1 MKRLFFRVDGDS
13 WLGGLTRHGGFA
25 VAFAVLVSLLG
36 CGREL
41 STEYGKSSG
50 TEGLKSINGFG
61 ALRQS
66 LELNGW
72 KTRDIRQL
80 SDRLQQL
87 DAIVWIPTTAT
98 PPNRATL
105 DWFAEW
111 LRRQPRTL
119 VYVLADPGSE
129 SEYWESIASL
139 ATPAQRL
146 EFRRRAAARLAEE
159 MTDKHWG
166 THGDDHY
173 LDLTWFAARWR
184 GEGTP
189 VWEIVPQAPIISNP
203 AASVPAGG
211 VPAAGSSATA
221 AEPAFNPFTG
231 DSSESFFGDEP
242 PTAPVDIDL
251 LRMKPLAQASDG
263 TPLAVRIDSQPAGP
277 YEPTADGIFVR
288 PPVGF
293 APSRVIVVAGG
304 SLINNF
310 AVGQH
315 SQPQGRRLVR
325 QLIQELGQNPN
336 SDPPRVG
343 FLVTGPQGVPIVQSG
358 DEKPSTGSGSEW
370 LTVWPLSLITLHLA
384 LIGIIACLIM
394 LPIFGRPRRLRE
406 ATSGDFADHIHA
418 VAQLMKRT
426 GGEAVARERI
436 SEYFR
441 KVRGETTGPWVIAEL
456 PLGSPPTTPTTPE
469 MLTTPTP
476 EMLTPSAL
484 PTLPQALPPA
494 VPELDPNREPEL
506 DPERGPEPAG
516 DAQPEPQPKPQP
528 DGGPAR

>member
-1 MKRLFFRVDGDS
+1 MNRPFLRSGGVRLDLGTR
-13 WLGGLTRHGGFA
+13 LGGCA
-25 VAFAVLVSLLG
+25 IAFLVLVGLMG
-36 CGREL
+36 CGQEL

-50 TEGLKSINGFG
+50 TGGLKSINGFG

-72 KTRDIRQL
+72 DTRDIRQL

-98 PPNRATL
+98 PPNRAML
-105 DWFAEW
+105 DWFAQW
-111 LRRQPRTL
+111 LRSQPRTL

-129 SEYWESIASL
+129 SEYWESVASL

-166 THGDDHY
+166 TRGDDHY

-184 GEGTP
+184 GEAMP
-189 VWEIVPQAPIISNP
+189 AWEIVPQAPVDRDPTTTSSAP
-203 AASVPAGG
+203 AAA
-211 VPAAGSSATA
+211 
-221 AEPAFNPFTG
+221 PAFDPFAG
-231 DSSESFFGDEP
+231 DFSESFFSGEL
-242 PTAPVDIDL
+242 AVEPVDIDL
-251 LRMKPLAQASDG
+251 LRLTPLAEAADG
-263 TPLAVRIDSQPAGP
+263 TPLAVRIESQPAAP
-277 YEPTADGIFVR
+277 YEPTEDSTFEA
-288 PPVGF
+288 PAVGF

-315 SQPQGRRLVR
+315 EQPQGRRLVR

-336 SDPPRVG
+336 SAPPRVG
-343 FLVTGPQGVPIVQSG
+343 FLVSGPQGVPIIQPG

-384 LIGIIACLIM
+384 LIGIVACLIM

-406 ATSGDFADHIHA
+406 ANTGDFADHIHA

-441 KVRGETTGPWVIAEL
+441 KVRGETSGPWVIAEV
-456 PLGSPPTTPTTPE
+456 SPAASSNP
-469 MLTTPTP
+469 
-476 EMLTPSAL
+476 PSAAL
-484 PTLPQALPPA
+484 PSAAVQAAPQASP
-494 VPELDPNREPEL
+494 
-506 DPERGPEPAG
+506 GPKLEGDDKPDTRPDGEPA
-516 DAQPEPQPKPQP
+516 
-528 DGGPAR
+528 R